1 MAEAGSTPLK
11 QLLHYLR
18 GYRFPLFMNILCNIL
33 MALCMVISIPIIIPF
48 FQILFGRVKA
58 STEPV
63 AFSINDIQNW
73 LEYIFGKL
81 VQARGQEGA
90 LIIVCITFVLI
101 FFLKNLFRYLSLV
114 FMAQVRNGI
123 VRDVRNR
130 IYKKY
135 MELPLAFFTRGKK
148 GDLLARVSTDV
159 QEIEYSILN
168 VIESIFKEPIVIIGS
183 IAFMLVTSVRLTFFV
198 FVLILVTVF
207 IIGRISRNLK
217 RQSKAVQSQLA
228 DLVIH
233 VEESLNGMRI
243 IQGFNAQVYQQ
254 KRFTDINNRYR
265 SLLTRIMY
273 RRDLS
278 SPLSEV
284 LGITIVSVL
293 LWYGANLVFKSEI
306 KPETFFAF
314 LYAFF
319 NVIAPS
325 KNFSSAYYN
334 IQKGLAAVDRVND
347 VIDNKENIPVLL
359 QPKQVHSFEKEITF
373 ENVGF
378 RYNEHGEQV
387 LEHIDLIIPKGQVL
401 AIVGA
406 SGTGKS
412 TLADLLPRFHD
423 VTQGTIRIDGV
434 DIREM
439 DLKQLRSLMGI
450 VNQDPV
456 LFHDT
461 IYNNIAFGK
470 PGATKEQVI
479 EVAQVAQIH
488 DFIMSTP
495 NGYDT
500 IVGDRGSTLS
510 GGERQRMTLARALLI
525 NPPILILDEATASL
539 DSKSERQVQ
548 EALTMLMKGRT
559 SIVIAHRLSTIQHAD
574 QIIVLQEGKIVEKG
588 DHAALMARQ
597 GEYYK
602 FVGLQWMNNA

>member
-1 MAEAGSTPLK
+1 MAEAGRSPLRE
-11 QLLHYLR
+11 LIDYLK
-18 GYRFPLFMNILCNIL
+18 GYKFPLMMNIVCNVL

-48 FQILFGRVKA
+48 FQILFGRVKP
-58 STEPV
+58 SPEPV
-63 AFSINDIQNW
+63 PFSIGNIQTW
-73 LEYIFGKL
+73 LEYAFGKL
-81 VQARGQEGA
+81 VELYSQEGA
-90 LIIVCITFVLI
+90 LIIVCITFVFI

-123 VRDVRNR
+123 VRDVRNK
-130 IYKKY
+130 IYAKY

-183 IAFMLVTSVRLTFFV
+183 IAFMLVTSVRLTLFV

-207 IIGRISRNLK
+207 VIGRISRNLK
-217 RQSKAVQSQLA
+217 RQSKTVQGHLA

-243 IQGFNAQVYQQ
+243 VQGFNAQEYQ
-254 KRFTDINNRYR
+254 KRRFFAINDLYR
-265 SLLTRIMY
+265 KLLTRIMY

-284 LGITIVSVL
+284 LGIAIVAVL
-293 LWYGANLVFKSEI
+293 LWYGANLVFKGEI

-334 IQKGLAAVDRVND
+334 IQKGLAAVDRVNEI
-347 VIDNKENIPVLL
+347 IDNKENIPVISN
-359 QPKQVHSFEKEITF
+359 PIPVHSFNREIRF

-378 RYNEHGEQV
+378 KYSKDGEPV
-387 LEHIDLIIPKGQVL
+387 LENINLTIPKGQVL

-423 VTQGTIRIDGV
+423 VTEGAIKIDGM

-461 IYNNIAFGK
+461 IFNNIAFGK
-470 PGATKEQVI
+470 PDASREQVM
-479 EVAQVAQIH
+479 EVAKVAQIH
-488 DFIMSTP
+488 DFIINTP
-495 NGYDT
+495 LGYDT
-500 IVGDRGSTLS
+500 IIGDRGSTLS

-548 EALTMLMKGRT
+548 EALTILMKGRT

-574 QIIVLQEGKIVEKG
+574 QIIVLQHGRIVETG
-588 DHAALMARQ
+588 DHATLMVRQ
-597 GEYYK
+597 GEYSK
-602 FVGLQWMNNA
+602 FVGLQWMQ

>member
-1 MAEAGSTPLK
+1 MADAGRSPLK
-11 QLLHYLR
+11 QLIEYLK
-18 GYRFPLFMNILCNIL
+18 GYKFPLFMNILCNVL

-48 FQILFGRVKA
+48 FQILFGRVKP
-58 STEPV
+58 SPEPV
-63 AFSINDIQNW
+63 AFSINNVQTW
-73 LEYIFGKL
+73 LEYAFGRL
-81 VQARGQEGA
+81 VQLYDQEGA

-123 VRDVRNR
+123 VKDVRNK
-130 IYKKY
+130 IYVKY
-135 MELPLAFFTRGKK
+135 MDLPLAFFTRGKK

-159 QEIEYSILN
+159 QEIEYSILS

-183 IAFMLVTSVRLTFFV
+183 IAFMLATSVRLTFFV
-198 FVLILVTVF
+198 FILILVTVF

-217 RQSKAVQSQLA
+217 RQSKAVQGLLA

-243 IQGFNAQVYQQ
+243 VQGFNAQEYQ
-254 KRFTDINNRYR
+254 KRRFFDINSRYR
-265 SLLTRIMY
+265 KLLTRIMY
-273 RRDLS
+273 QRDLS

-284 LGITIVSVL
+284 LGITIVAVL

-325 KNFSSAYYN
+325 KSFSSAYYN
-334 IQKGLAAVDRVND
+334 IQKGLAAVDRVNEILD
-347 VIDNKENIPVLL
+347 HDERITVIDHPV
-359 QPKQVHSFEKEITF
+359 QVHSLEKEITF

-378 RYNEHGEQV
+378 RYSANGEQV
-387 LEHIDLIIPKGQVL
+387 LEDINLTISKGQVL

-423 VTQGTIRIDGV
+423 VTEGAIKIDGV
-434 DIREM
+434 DIRNM
-439 DLKQLRSLMGI
+439 DLMQLRNLMGI

-461 IYNNIAFGK
+461 IFNNIAFGF
-470 PGATKEQVI
+470 PEATREQVM
-479 EVAQVAQIH
+479 EVAKVAQIH
-488 DFIMSTP
+488 DFIINSP
-495 NGYDT
+495 LGYDT
-500 IVGDRGSTLS
+500 IIGDRGSTLS

-559 SIVIAHRLSTIQHAD
+559 SLVIAHRLSTIQHAD
-574 QIIVLQEGKIVEKG
+574 QIIVLQHGRIVERG
-588 DHAALMARQ
+588 DHATLMARQ

-602 FVGLQWMNNA
+602 FVGLQWMQ

>member
-1 MAEAGSTPLK
+1 MADVGRSPLR
-11 QLLHYLR
+11 QLLDYLK
-18 GYRFPLFMNILCNIL
+18 GYRFPLLMNIVCNIL

-48 FQILFGRVKA
+48 FQILFGRVQPSA
-58 STEPV
+58 QPV
-63 AFSINDIQNW
+63 AFSVSNIQNW
-73 LEYIFGKL
+73 LEFIFGRL
-81 VQARGQEGA
+81 VQEYGQEGA
-90 LIIVCITFVLI
+90 LLFVCIAFVLI

-123 VRDVRNR
+123 VRDVRNK
-130 IYKKY
+130 IYAKY
-135 MELPLAFFTRGKK
+135 MDLPLAFFTRGKK

-183 IAFMLVTSVRLTFFV
+183 IAFMLVTSLRLTFFV
-198 FVLILVTVF
+198 VILLLVTVF
-207 IIGRISRNLK
+207 IVGRISRNLK
-217 RQSKAVQSQLA
+217 RQSKAVQGKLA

-233 VEESLNGMRI
+233 VEESINGMRI
-243 IQGFNAQVYQQ
+243 VQGFNAQEYQK
-254 KRFTDINNRYR
+254 KRFFDINDRYR
-265 SLLTRIMY
+265 KLLTKIMY

-284 LGITIVSVL
+284 LGITIVAVL

-319 NVIAPS
+319 NVISPS

-334 IQKGLAAVDRVND
+334 IQKGLAAVDRVNEIVD
-347 VIDNKENIPVLL
+347 SVEKIPVK
-359 QPKQVHSFEKEITF
+359 PEAKEIHSFEKAISF

-378 RYNEHGEQV
+378 RYGPKGEPV
-387 LEHIDLIIPKGQVL
+387 LEDINLVIPKGQVL

-423 VTQGTIRIDGV
+423 VTQGSIKIDGV
-434 DIREM
+434 DIR
-439 DLKQLRSLMGI
+439 DLNLDQLRSLMGI

-461 IYNNIAFGK
+461 IFNNIAFGK
-470 PGATKEQVI
+470 PDATKEQVI
-479 EVAQVAQIH
+479 EVAKVAQIH
-488 DFIMSTP
+488 DFIMNTP
-495 NGYDT
+495 QGYDT
-500 IVGDRGSTLS
+500 VVGDRGSTLS

-548 EALTMLMKGRT
+548 ESLTILMKGRT

-574 QIIVLQEGKIVEKG
+574 QIIVLYQGRIVEKG
-588 DHAALMARQ
+588 DHASLMARQ

-602 FVGLQWMNNA
+602 FVGLQGMK